1 MKMKNIVERREHKRF
16 RVKEGIFAAFK
27 PHWLRST
34 ILGEIVDIGRG
45 GLALHYI
52 PDTKQSD
59 RPYKLKILLADGSFS
74 LDKIPAR
81 TISDFEIEKRFS
93 FGSIPIKRCG
103 VQFGDLTPS
112 QFSLLEHFIQN
123 YAIDE

>member
-1 MKMKNIVERREHKRF
+1 MKNIVERRKHKRF
-16 RVKEGIFAAFK
+16 RVKVGIFAAFK
-27 PHWLRST
+27 PRWFRSM

-52 PDTKQSD
+52 PDTKQSN
-59 RPYKLKILLADGSFS
+59 RPYKLRILLADGSFS
-74 LDKIPAR
+74 ISKIQAR
-81 TISDFEIEKRFS
+81 TISDFEIEKTFS

-112 QFSLLEHFIQN
+112 QLYLLEHFIQN
-123 YAIDE
+123 YTTGE